1 MMCQPMICQHC
12 NAEIRND
19 SNFCTYC
26 GGAVAPQCNVPQ
38 DAAPQYATPQ
48 YAGHLGTGHLNT
60 GQHRLDLPKVLGDT
74 LKFYTRHF
82 VILCF
87 VGLIV
92 LGIPAIITVCQLSVQ
107 QAYEDDFIGAPTMV
121 VLVFGLI
128 FLNLLAQC
136 YMLIVANRQC
146 LHLARGGTGLRE
158 GLLFPPVLM
167 LLNMVGLMF
176 IVGIAACILVFPA
189 AFVFIFAIALGAMAG
204 GGPAF
209 IMAGIATLILILLP
223 AIWLGTRIWLADI
236 FLVDQNMNCIDALVQ
251 AWRASSG
258 NFWALLGAIILL
270 GLPVFCW
277 MVACHSLVYA
287 EIIPKIETIP
297 GLLLLTAGSVPIAL
311 FLYFGSVL
319 AYLQLTGQPYRL
331 EVEKENFEF
340 DWDSEPRP

>member
-1 MMCQPMICQHC
+1 MICQHC
-12 NAEIRND
+12 NAEIRDD

-26 GGAVAPQCNVPQ
+26 GGTVEPLLPGDLRPPALAQY
-38 DAAPQYATPQ
+38 PQY
-48 YAGHLGTGHLNT
+48 TGPR
-60 GQHRLDLPKVLGDT
+60 RLDTVKVLGDT
-74 LKFYTRHF
+74 LKLYIRHF
-82 VILCF
+82 GILCL

-92 LGIPAIITVCQLSVQ
+92 MGIPAIITVCQLSVQ
-107 QAYEDDFIGAPTMV
+107 QAYEDAFIDAPTMV
-121 VLVFGLI
+121 VLVSGLV

-146 LHLARGGTGLRE
+146 LHIARGGTGLPE
-158 GLLFPPVLM
+158 GLLFPPVSM
-167 LLNMVGLMF
+167 FLNMIGLTF

-189 AFVFIFAIALGAMAG
+189 LFAFFFAFALGAMAVG
-204 GGPAF
+204 GGPALF
-209 IMAGIATLILILLP
+209 ITAGIIALILTLLP
-223 AIWLGTRIWLADI
+223 AIWLGIRIWLADI